1 MKQPA
6 TEIKSQLIAT
16 LTIYFPLLS
25 ICLLLQAVSAQSWA
39 SLNLPS
45 VVQGEI
51 WRLLTAHLIHL
62 DWEHFAMNMIGM
74 GLCMLAFQS
83 HIKPKHWLVSF
94 CFIAVFSSLCLLS
107 TYDNN
112 QRYMG
117 FSDVLH
123 GWILFGAISIARN
136 EFKLSLAIFVLFWIK
151 IIEENSGLAFFTSG
165 SMELESIA
173 TDSHLYGAI
182 GGMIYGFSWLYFN
195 TTLNSNSNTDPKNE
209 E

>member
-16 LTIYFPLLS
+16 LTIYLPLLS
-25 ICLLLQAVSAQSWA
+25 ICLLLQSVSAQPWA
-39 SLNLPS
+39 SLNLPT
-45 VVQGEI
+45 VLQGEI

-83 HIKPKHWLVSF
+83 HIKPVHWLASF
-94 CFIAVFSSLCLLS
+94 CVIAVFSSLCLLS
-107 TYDNN
+107 TYDIN

-123 GWILFGAISIARN
+123 GWILLGAISIARS

-165 SMELESIA
+165 SMELENIA

-182 GGMIYGFSWLYFN
+182 GGMLYGFAWLGLN
-195 TTLNSNSNTDPKNE
+195 TINSNSNKDPKSE